1 MRLFQISG
9 LMPAYRARLDRLAQG
24 AQGFAGRLDRF
35 LQDRFAASHILAPVL
50 DRAPEAF
57 FTNADDEV
65 LQRAWA
71 AENGLKP
78 DTPPAD
84 ILLAQIEHHRTEV
97 VYNLA
102 PVLYDSAF
110 VRRLPGSVRKAIA
123 WRAAPVGSAD
133 YSAYD
138 YVLGNFPSLIE
149 GFRRAGVRAAWFA
162 PAHDPEMDAY
172 AARRDRPVDIAF
184 VGSYT
189 RGHRRRA
196 AMIEAIAALSGRY
209 RVALHLDATSR
220 FLRLAESPLGLVG
233 PLAKYRRPAP
243 VRRAAQGPV
252 FGRDLY
258 AVMGAARIVVNGAGD
273 IGGTDRG
280 NMRCWEAMGCGA
292 LHLTDAGDYPEGMVD
307 GQTMVTY
314 RSPEDAV
321 AQIERLLAPG
331 APTEAIARAGHQ
343 AIRTRYSKARQW
355 ADFNDLCN

>member
-1 MRLFQISG
+1 MRLFQISC

-24 AQGFAGRLDRF
+24 ASGFGARLDCF
-35 LQDRFAASHILAPVL
+35 LHDRYIASHILAPVL

-71 AENGLKP
+71 VENGLKP
-78 DTPPAD
+78 DTPLVD

-102 PVLYDSAF
+102 PVHYDSAF

-123 WRAAPVGSAD
+123 WRGAAPGTAD

-138 YVLGNFPSLIE
+138 LVVCNFPSLID
-149 GFRRAGVRAAWFA
+149 GFRRAGVRSAWFA

-172 AARRDRPVDIAF
+172 ADRRDRPVDIAF

-189 RGHRRRA
+189 RGHLRRA
-196 AMIEAIAALSGRY
+196 AIVEAISSLSGRY

-233 PLAKYRRPAP
+233 PLARYRRPAA
-243 VRRAAQGPV
+243 VRRAAQGPI

-258 AVMGAARIVVNGAGD
+258 DLMGSARIVVNGAGD
-273 IGGTDRG
+273 LGGTDRG
-280 NMRCWEAMGCGA
+280 NMRCWEAMGAGA
-292 LHLTDAGDYPEGMVD
+292 LHLTDAGTYPEGMVD

-355 ADFNDLCN
+355 ADFNDLCG